1 MPPTTNLEFGDVLLV
16 PFPFSNQTA
25 GKQRPAVV
33 VSSAA
38 YNRERLDLVIL
49 AITSQIR
56 PTLGLGEALV
66 ADWKQAGLI
75 KASVLK
81 PVLTTIEKGLVIKQ
95 TRTASSGWFKSRP
108 PVPRVASAG
117 SPPDLH

>member
-1 MPPTTNLEFGDVLLV
+1 MPPTTSFEFGDVLLV

-38 YNRERLDLVIL
+38 YNRERLDLLIL

-56 PTLGLGEALV
+56 PTLGFGEALV
-66 ADWKQAGLI
+66 AQWKQAGLI
-75 KASVLK
+75 KPSCFK
-81 PVLTTIEKGLVIKQ
+81 PVLTTIERGLVIKKLG
-95 TRTASSGWFKSRP
+95 RLATADRDKLREVLDTILGP
-108 PVPRVASAG
+108 
-117 SPPDLH
+117 

>member
-1 MPPTTNLEFGDVLLV
+1 MPPTTNFEFGDVLLV

-38 YNRERLDLVIL
+38 YNRERLDLVLL

-56 PTLGLGEALV
+56 PTLGFGEALV
-66 ADWKQAGLI
+66 AQWKQAGLI
-75 KASVLK
+75 KPGLFK
-81 PVLTTIEKGLVIKQ
+81 PVLTTIERGLVIRKLGRLTAADQ
-95 TRTASSGWFKSRP
+95 TKLREVLDTILGP
-108 PVPRVASAG
+108 
-117 SPPDLH
+117 

>member
-1 MPPTTNLEFGDVLLV
+1 MPPTTSFEFGDVLLV

-38 YNRERLDLVIL
+38 YNRERLDLVVL

-56 PTLGLGEALV
+56 PTLGFGEALV
-66 ADWKQAGLI
+66 AQWKQAGLI
-75 KASVLK
+75 KPGLFK
-81 PVLTTIEKGLVIKQ
+81 PVLTTIERGLVIRKLGRL
-95 TRTASSGWFKSRP
+95 TTADQDKLREVLDTILGP
-108 PVPRVASAG
+108 
-117 SPPDLH
+117 

>member
-1 MPPTTNLEFGDVLLV
+1 MPPTTNFEFGDVLLV

-56 PTLGLGEALV
+56 PTLGLGEALIT
-66 ADWKQAGLI
+66 DWKQAGLI

-95 TRTASSGWFKSRP
+95 LGRLAAADQEILRKLLGIIF
-108 PVPRVASAG
+108 G
-117 SPPDLH
+117 

>member
-1 MPPTTNLEFGDVLLV
+1 MPPTTNFEFGDVLLV

-56 PTLGLGEALV
+56 PTLGLGEALIT
-66 ADWKQAGLI
+66 DWKQAGLI
-75 KASVLK
+75 KASILK

-95 TRTASSGWFKSRP
+95 LGRLAAADQDILRKVLGIIL
-108 PVPRVASAG
+108 G
-117 SPPDLH
+117 

>member
-1 MPPTTNLEFGDVLLV
+1 MPPTTSFEFGDVLLV

-33 VSSAA
+33 VSAEA

-49 AITSQIR
+49 AVTSQIR

-66 ADWKQAGLI
+66 AQWKQAGLI
-75 KASVLK
+75 KPSVLK
-81 PVLTTIEKGLVIKQ
+81 PVLTTIEKGLVIKKLG
-95 TRTASSGWFKSRP
+95 RLATADREKLREVLDTILGP
-108 PVPRVASAG
+108 
-117 SPPDLH
+117 

>member
-1 MPPTTNLEFGDVLLV
+1 MPPTTNFEFGDVLLV

-56 PTLGLGEALV
+56 PTLGLGEALIT
-66 ADWKQAGLI
+66 DWKQAGLI

-95 TRTASSGWFKSRP
+95 LGRLAAADQEILRKVLGIIL
-108 PVPRVASAG
+108 G
-117 SPPDLH
+117 

>member
-1 MPPTTNLEFGDVLLV
+1 MPPTTNFEFGDVLLV

-66 ADWKQAGLI
+66 AHWKQAGLI
-75 KASVLK
+75 KLSVLK

-95 TRTASSGWFKSRP
+95 LGRLAAADQEILRKLLDTILG
-108 PVPRVASAG
+108 
-117 SPPDLH
+117 

>member
-1 MPPTTNLEFGDVLLV
+1 MPPTTNFEFGDVLLV

-56 PTLGLGEALV
+56 TTLGLGEALI

-81 PVLTTIEKGLVIKQ
+81 PVLTTIEKGLGIKQ
-95 TRTASSGWFKSRP
+95 LGRP
-108 PVPRVASAG
+108 AAADQEILRKLLG
-117 SPPDLH
+117 IILG

>member
-1 MPPTTNLEFGDVLLV
+1 MPPTTHFEFGEVLLV
-16 PFPFSNQTA
+16 PFPFSNQTT

-33 VSSAA
+33 ISSAP

-56 PTLGLGEALV
+56 PTLGLGEALI

-95 TRTASSGWFKSRP
+95 LGRLAAADQEILRKLLGIIL
-108 PVPRVASAG
+108 G
-117 SPPDLH
+117 

>member
-1 MPPTTNLEFGDVLLV
+1 MPPTTNFEFGDVLLV

-25 GKQRPAVV
+25 SKQRPAVV
-33 VSSAA
+33 VSSVA

-56 PTLGLGEALV
+56 PTLGLGEALI

-95 TRTASSGWFKSRP
+95 LGRLAAADQEILRKLLGIIL
-108 PVPRVASAG
+108 G
-117 SPPDLH
+117 

>member
-1 MPPTTNLEFGDVLLV
+1 MPPTTSFEFGDVLLV

-25 GKQRPAVV
+25 SKQRPAVV

-56 PTLGLGEALV
+56 PTLGFGEALV
-66 ADWKQAGLI
+66 AQWKQAGLI
-75 KASVLK
+75 NPSVLK
-81 PVLTTIEKGLVIKQ
+81 PVLTTIEKGLVIKKLGQ
-95 TRTASSGWFKSRP
+95 LATADQDKLREVLATTLG
-108 PVPRVASAG
+108 
-117 SPPDLH
+117 